1 MDARIRPTDAPFRDA
16 RYAPP
21 QLDIEERGGGELIL
35 SNPTPFSGEF
45 TTMTQALD
53 RWAAEAPART
63 WLAERSGEG
72 DRGGFKPR
80 DGKPGGFK
88 PRGEGGRPQG
98 EGKPGRDFKSG
109 KPGGK
114 PGGFKPG
121 PKTNRAPGKG
131 APPEGKGP
139 RHG

>member
-1 MDARIRPTDAPFRDA
+1 M
-16 RYAPP
+16 
-21 QLDIEERGGGELIL
+21 GGKPG
-35 SNPTPFSGEF
+35 FKG
-45 TTMTQALD
+45 
-53 RWAAEAPART
+53 
-63 WLAERSGEG
+63 AERSGEG

-131 APPEGKGP
+131 RGQREKGRGAVDP
-139 RHG
+139 RFLRENYFVRISLPARVMRRL